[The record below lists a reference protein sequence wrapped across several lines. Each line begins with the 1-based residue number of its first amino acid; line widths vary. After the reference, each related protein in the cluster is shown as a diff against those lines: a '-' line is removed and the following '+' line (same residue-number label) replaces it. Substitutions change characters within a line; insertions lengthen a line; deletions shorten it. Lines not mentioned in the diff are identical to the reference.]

1 MKNDY
6 IFNTYNELN
15 KEFEV
20 HVMFVGNQYQ
30 FKLTKRL
37 DGTKPSKVTLAD
49 VATRLADVV
58 VKLTDV
64 MDRLDKID
72 KRIDVIEQRLNNLE
86 QNFDTRFNA
95 LEKRID
101 NLVAKNN
108 LVE

>member
-49 VATRLADVV
+49 VIA
-58 VKLTDV
+58 
-64 MDRLDKID
+64 RLDKID
-72 KRIDVIEQRLNNLE
+72 KRIEMLE
-86 QNFDTRFNA
+86 QKVDAGFNV